1 MESPESSGQYLCP
14 NCGNAR
20 SFIGYDDRGYPG
32 PDECE
37 CGKDICE
44 CEVTLKQ
51 HFTVEEDGALDYDA
65 FEGGGFGADIGA
77 YTRIQCAVCNE
88 CIWTEAVNPGADE
101 TPSHQTSTPKEDA

>member
-1 MESPESSGQYLCP
+1 MESPENSGKYLCN
-14 NCGNAR
+14 NCGNIR

-37 CGKDICE
+37 CGKDLCE

-51 HFTVEEDGALDYDA
+51 HFMVEEDGDLDYHA
-65 FEGGGFGADIGA
+65 FAGGGYGADIGA

-88 CIWTEAVNPGADE
+88 FIWTEAINSGADKTPSRE
-101 TPSHQTSTPKEDA
+101 TPNRKEDA